1 MAIVRIVLVSTIPMT
16 SLPLLKDQINVP
28 TIVNVTAAEDA
39 HLKAFAKTVSLS
51 PTEDPIC
58 TPFQTVLS
66 ATKPA

>member
-1 MAIVRIVLVSTIPMT
+1 MT
-16 SLPLLKDQINVP
+16 SLPLLKDLINVP
-28 TIVNVTAAEDA
+28 TTVNATAPEDA

-58 TPFQTVLS
+58 TLFGSVPS